1 VKLLVKKRNEI
12 NRNSLVVNRCE
23 HLMDDTEF
31 SRGERILI
39 SIVGIL
45 SLVIVGGLILAPE
58 LFWDDFVKLYIWDP
72 IVKDAGSSGDAG
84 YSSVNTAVYIATM
97 IAAVIIFQALFR
109 KWNLPVD
116 DKMIWAL
123 IAWVVLAPV
132 FRVME
137 DADYFKEGIDVLF
150 ISPLIHIHLAAWLI
164 ISALI
169 GHVGRKDQ
177 LSMLSMLLVA
187 YIAFTGLL
195 VLPSVHVHETGK
207 FWILGGSIL
216 GAVAIAVVIHN
227 TWNWHEIPRAM
238 LAFATGLIIM
248 GLGHWAQLA
257 STPWLQDNRALPRDN
272 EIIWPVLVVVVL
284 PLIITWAI
292 WRLGVED
299 LMQLR
304 LTGNEVGLIPDG
316 MTLEQWESEDRSKH
330 PVEILSP
337 KGILATPMVAG
348 MLFGQLC
355 DGLATMVGI
364 DWFGYSEKHPL
375 SDAVIQLGD
384 SFDIMGEGAWLFFI
398 VKATLAGLIVW
409 MFSQLRIESRQ
420 QHLRVLIVL
429 AVMIVGMAPGL
440 RDIGRLI
447 LGV

>member
-1 VKLLVKKRNEI
+1 MYKRQ
-12 NRNSLVVNRCE
+12 V
-23 HLMDDTEF
+23 
-31 SRGERILI
+31 
-39 SIVGIL
+39 
-45 SLVIVGGLILAPE
+45 
-58 LFWDDFVKLYIWDP
+58 
-72 IVKDAGSSGDAG
+72 
-84 YSSVNTAVYIATM
+84 
-97 IAAVIIFQALFR
+97 
-109 KWNLPVD
+109 
-116 DKMIWAL
+116 WAL
-123 IAWVVLAPV
+123 IAWVALAPV

-137 DADYFKEGIDVLF
+137 DADYFKEGVDVLF

-164 ISALI
+164 ISAFI
-169 GHVGRKDQ
+169 GHIGKKNH
-177 LSMLSMLLVA
+177 LSMLAMLLVA

-195 VLPSVHVHETGK
+195 VLPSVHVHDTGTL
-207 FWILGGSIL
+207 WILGGSFA
-216 GAVAIAVVIHN
+216 GAVMIAVVIHN
-227 TWNWHEIPRAM
+227 TWDWEAIPRAM
-238 LAFATGLIIM
+238 LAFAIGLITM

-257 STPWLQDNRALPRDN
+257 STPWVQDSGLLPRDN
-272 EIIWPVLVVVVL
+272 DILWPVLVVVVI
-284 PLIITWAI
+284 PFIITWAV
-292 WRLGVED
+292 WRQGTED
-299 LMQLR
+299 LAQLR

-316 MTLEQWESEDRSKH
+316 MTLDEWESEDRSNH

-375 SDAVIQLGD
+375 SDAVIQFGNGFGIL
-384 SFDIMGEGAWLFFI
+384 GEGAWLFFL
-398 VKATLAGLIVW
+398 VKAALASIIIW